1 MANNTNIYPIQLL
14 NDLHNWFPD
23 VLYNPGR
30 FRTVQDLLEYIRQG
44 ADVNPYTRGL
54 QIYRGRTT
62 PLTSSVNRQP
72 SYTTPPARSTR
83 VPVIHTPA
91 RAAVGA
97 TNTAQIN
104 EFNNLNNLNNVF
116 SNMITTPITTS
127 VRTFPLET
135 LFTDEISMNMLSQL
149 LTPTL
154 QSFLSQ
160 TVQVAPTAEE
170 LRNATT
176 VLSAPHTFED
186 NCAICQDLME
196 ETQQLRR
203 INHCGHSFHKQ
214 CIDTWFGTNVHCP
227 TCRHDIREVSTAP
240 EPTTT
245 STNAPPPVPDNHRRT
260 NIRENN
266 TNS

>member
-1 MANNTNIYPIQLL
+1 MANNNIYPIQLL

-54 QIYRGRTT
+54 QIYRSRVTA
-62 PLTSSVNRQP
+62 PMSSVNHQP
-72 SYTTPPARSTR
+72 SYTTPPPRSTR
-83 VPVIHTPA
+83 VPVVHTPA
-91 RAAVGA
+91 RATVRE
-97 TNTAQIN
+97 TNTVLVN
-104 EFNNLNNLNNVF
+104 DLNNLNNVF
-116 SNMITTPITTS
+116 SNMLTTPNTIS
-127 VRTFPLET
+127 VRTLPLET

-149 LTPTL
+149 LSPNVL
-154 QSFLSQ
+154 QSFLGQ
-160 TVQVAPTAEE
+160 TVQIAPTAEE

-176 VLSAPHTFED
+176 VLTAPHTFED
-186 NCAICQDLME
+186 NCAICQDLIE

-203 INHCGHSFHKQ
+203 INHCGHLFHKQ
-214 CIDTWFGTNVHCP
+214 CIDTWFATNVHCP
-227 TCRHDIREVSTAP
+227 TCRHDIRELSTAP
-240 EPTTT
+240 EPTNT
-245 STNAPPPVPDNHRRT
+245 STNAPPPVQDNNRRT